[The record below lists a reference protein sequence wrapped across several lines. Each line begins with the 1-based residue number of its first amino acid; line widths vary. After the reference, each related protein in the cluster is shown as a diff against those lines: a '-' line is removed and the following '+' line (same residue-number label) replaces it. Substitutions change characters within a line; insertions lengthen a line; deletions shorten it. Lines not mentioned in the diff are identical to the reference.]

1 MDAEAERMSLK
12 ALELIFAIATRLPS
26 EREHLMR
33 AAELI
38 LAFVTYHKQE
48 WDASQAVLAAQVTE
62 RRSPARRR
70 RKGRAGTRVGTKV
83 PSERTKA
90 ALALFQRP
98 EGVTRQELKE
108 HMGWNS
114 APDAVQVAKRSGL
127 RNLGRRHEERDG
139 KVQLVYFD
147 HDNEPESDLERTAN
161 VVRMAAKKGAASG
174 NG

>member
-1 MDAEAERMSLK
+1 MDAEAERMTLK
-12 ALELIFAIATRLPS
+12 ALELIFGIAMRLPDQ
-26 EREHLMR
+26 RKPLMLAADLLLTLL
-33 AAELI
+33 AAEQE
-38 LAFVTYHKQE
+38 ARTVTPSPSPPTTLRA
-48 WDASQAVLAAQVTE
+48 D
-62 RRSPARRR
+62 RRSTTRRR
-70 RKGRAGTRVGTKV
+70 RKARPGTKR

-127 RNLGRRHEERDG
+127 RSLGRRHEERDG
-139 KVQLVYFD
+139 KLQLVYFD
-147 HDNEPESDLERTAN
+147 QDSAESDLERTAN